1 MRLLMLVTLLAALTA
16 AGAAWAHGQ
25 QDGRNFNAVLQP
37 APGTPQDGSGMVKFR
52 QAEDEDW
59 IAYLHVRLQD
69 LLPHHSYY
77 LERATDEP
85 ADDDCTGSN
94 WLKLG
99 QLSLGPVPIGTDE
112 TGNGPALLF
121 RDLSALQGRHFDI
134 HFRVKDA
141 TTDATVLVSDC
152 YQFTVLQ

>member
-16 AGAAWAHGQ
+16 AGAAWANE

-37 APGTPQDGSGMVKFR
+37 APGAPQDGSGKIKFR
-52 QAEDEDW
+52 QPGDEDW
-59 IAYLHVRLQD
+59 IAYLKVRVKD

-112 TGNGPALLF
+112 SGAGPGLLF
-121 RDLSALQGRHFDI
+121 RDLSAFQGRHFDI
-134 HFRVKDA
+134 HFRLKDA